1 MRTRHSGSVFLRTSK
16 LAPTTSKTEQTMHIR
31 TLNTCAAQHST
42 SSTGGRLRLVE
53 RAAGRARA
61 RVARVLTR
69 LRKVLGAS
77 GRTHRRCSAH
87 QRMLSH

>member
-1 MRTRHSGSVFLRTSK
+1 MRTHHSGSVFLRTSK

-61 RVARVLTR
+61 RVARLLTR
-69 LRKVLGAS
+69 LRKGAS

>member
-1 MRTRHSGSVFLRTSK
+1 MRTHHSGSVFLRTSK

-31 TLNTCAAQHST
+31 TLNTCAAQPST

-61 RVARVLTR
+61 RVAR
-69 LRKVLGAS
+69 KVLGAS